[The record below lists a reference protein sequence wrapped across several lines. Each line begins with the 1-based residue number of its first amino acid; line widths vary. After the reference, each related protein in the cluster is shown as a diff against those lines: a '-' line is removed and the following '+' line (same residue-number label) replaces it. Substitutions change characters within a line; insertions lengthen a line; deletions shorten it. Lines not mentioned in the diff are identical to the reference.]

1 MDIYTCIRNDHRRVA
16 KLMDDLMSI
25 NLPAV
30 RQRLFDDIRMELTLH
45 AEAEEATFYTAIV
58 ELTQSPAISLQMDH
72 AEHEH
77 NDMRHLMQVLADT
90 PISSEFWMEKFGELK
105 HAVEHHVQEE
115 ENDIFAKAR
124 VLISP
129 GDARQLGRD
138 MEQLKAA
145 MREEMTVNTLS
156 I

>member
-1 MDIYTCIRNDHRRVA
+1 MDIYTCIKNDHRRVA
-16 KLMDDLMSI
+16 KLMDDLMAI

-30 RQRLFDDIRMELTLH
+30 RQRLFDDIRTELTLH

-58 ELTQSPAISLQMDH
+58 ELTQSPAISVQMDH

-77 NDMRHLMQVLADT
+77 NEMRRLMQVLADT

-105 HAVEHHVQEE
+105 HAVEQHVAKE
-115 ENDIFAKAR
+115 ENDIFTKAR

-145 MREEMTVNTLS
+145 MRDEMATRSLT